1 MKIDL
6 SNKSP
11 KQLLSLIDKVK
22 VSDLSFNEKTELIK
36 EIEFKLYGKRDI
48 NYEALKTIEESQLD
62 LDDLK
67 WGENEKDRIRKRRLN
82 R

>member
-11 KQLLSLIDKVK
+11 KQLLNLIDKVK
-22 VSDLSFNEKTELIK
+22 VSDLSFNEKTEIIK

-48 NYEALKTIEESQLD
+48 NYEALKTIEESQPEYA
-62 LDDLK
+62 DLK
-67 WGENEKDRIRKRRLN
+67 WGINDKKR
-82 R
+82 

>member
-11 KQLLSLIDKVK
+11 KQLLNLIDKVK
-22 VSDLSFNEKTELIK
+22 VSDLSFNEKTEIIK

-48 NYEALKTIEESQLD
+48 NYEALKTIEESQAD
-62 LDDLK
+62 IDDI
-67 WGENEKDRIRKRRLN
+67 N
-82 R
+82 

>member
-48 NYEALKTIEESQLD
+48 NYEALKTIEESQPD

-67 WGENEKDRIRKRRLN
+67 
-82 R
+82 

>member
-11 KQLLSLIDKVK
+11 KQLLNLIDKVK

-36 EIEFKLYGKRDI
+36 EIEFKLYGKSC
-48 NYEALKTIEESQLD
+48 E
-62 LDDLK
+62 DDLK
-67 WGENEKDRIRKRRLN
+67 ARVFKDIEEGMAEIDN
-82 R
+82 IN

>member
-11 KQLLSLIDKVK
+11 KQLLNLIDKVK
-22 VSDLSFNEKTELIK
+22 VSDLSFNEKTEITK

-48 NYEALKTIEESQLD
+48 NYEALKSIEESQPD
-62 LDDLK
+62 LDDL
-67 WGENEKDRIRKRRLN
+67 N
-82 R
+82 

>member
-11 KQLLSLIDKVK
+11 RQLLSLIDKVK
-22 VSDLSFNEKTELIK
+22 VSDLSFNEKTEIIK

-48 NYEALKTIEESQLD
+48 NYEALKTIEESQPD
-62 LDDLK
+62 LDDV
-67 WGENEKDRIRKRRLN
+67 N
-82 R
+82 

>member
-1 MKIDL
+1 MKINL

-11 KQLLSLIDKVK
+11 KQLLNLIDKVK

-48 NYEALKTIEESQLD
+48 NYEALKIIEESQPD
-62 LDDLK
+62 YSDLK
-67 WGENEKDRIRKRRLN
+67 
-82 R
+82 